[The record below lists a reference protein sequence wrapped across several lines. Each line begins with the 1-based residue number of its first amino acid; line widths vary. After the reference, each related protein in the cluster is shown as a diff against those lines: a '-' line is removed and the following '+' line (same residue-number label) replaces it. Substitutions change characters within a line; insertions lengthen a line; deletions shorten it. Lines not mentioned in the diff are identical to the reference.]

1 MYCFSGEN
9 KWFWEEMDEREE
21 RNYTFCSKCVVF
33 GGKDTMYCALMLQ
46 KKSFYYVPP
55 LDSGNGRGYNTK
67 VKSCA
72 EEEYLFVRAAE
83 RGRLVRALAGEQR
96 RSLPSSAPEL

>member
-9 KWFWEEMDEREE
+9 EWFWEGY
-21 RNYTFCSKCVVF
+21 NVL
-33 GGKDTMYCALMLQ
+33 CANAAEKELLLCA
-46 KKSFYYVPP
+46 P

-72 EEEYLFVRAAE
+72 EEEYLFVRPAE

-96 RSLPSSAPEL
+96 RSFPSSAPEL

>member
-9 KWFWEEMDEREE
+9 KWFWEEMDERVE

-33 GGKDTMYCALMLQ
+33 GGKDTMCCALMLQ

-55 LDSGNGRGYNTK
+55 LT
-67 VKSCA
+67 VEM
-72 EEEYLFVRAAE
+72 EEDIIPRSKAVRKRSICLF
-83 RGRLVRALAGEQR
+83 GLQR
-96 RSLPSSAPEL
+96 EGGW